1 MSEALV
7 DEWIERAEEDYET
20 AEYLYGRSR
29 GRFSTSICFHA
40 QQGVEKY
47 LKALLMKYEINPP
60 KTHSLEALLD
70 LIVYSVP
77 EFEEYREL
85 LESLTPYSVEYRYP
99 GESATAEDGVLILIP

>member
-1 MSEALV
+1 
-7 DEWIERAEEDYET
+7 
-20 AEYLYGRSR
+20 
-29 GRFSTSICFHA
+29 
-40 QQGVEKY
+40 
-47 LKALLMKYEINPP
+47 MKYEINPP

-99 GESATAEDGVLILIP
+99 GESATAEDAQKCMEIVRKLLHEFRRALEAE